1 MKENNKIDHDTYVAL
16 VVVGLLIIL
25 LLLWINA
32 SSAELLIQI
41 LGSAFLLWATYY
53 RQRNLLGLLV
63 TCLLPLVCIGALAD
77 ITTGL
82 LLGLALAVVLIVAA
96 IAERLIEQKFFPF
109 RQLPFHKRLA
119 FLEVI
124 LEIERRRLRIR
135 RPVALRAKDMA
146 VGTLGYVN
154 NMFSDTIYISKAT
167 LMDDA
172 YSVREMID
180 TLCHEIYHLHQGDCL
195 LFEVSRKG
203 LSYEKLQRIELYR
216 KERLQYRGKELNFS
230 QYSNLSW
237 EIDARAYAKKRWQK
251 FYKANWRRLMACIEK
266 ERAGL

>member
-1 MKENNKIDHDTYVAL
+1 MKENNKMDHDTYVAL
-16 VVVGLLIIL
+16 VAVGVLPIL
-25 LLLWINA
+25 LQLWINA

-41 LGSAFLLWATYY
+41 MGSAFLLWATYH
-53 RQRNLLGLLV
+53 RKRNLLGLLI

-77 ITTGL
+77 IATGL

-109 RQLPFHKRLA
+109 RQLPFQKRLA
-119 FLEVI
+119 FLKIV
-124 LEIERRRLRIR
+124 LEIERKHLRIR
-135 RPVALRAKDMA
+135 RPIFLSAKDMD
-146 VGTLGYVN
+146 VGTLGYV

-172 YSVREMID
+172 YSVRELTD

-195 LFEVSRKG
+195 LFEASRKG
-203 LSYEKLQRIELYR
+203 LSWRKLQRIALYR
-216 KERLQYRGKELNFS
+216 KERQQYKGKELDFS
-230 QYSNLSW
+230 EYSNLAC

-251 FYKANWRRLMACIEK
+251 FYKANWRRLMAYIEI
-266 ERAGL
+266 EGVRL